1 MRKTKSSDVL
11 KWSKVEYST
20 YNGLASIDVSTAII
34 LIIILIV
41 GAVAVNRIF
50 QRQRHQIAQTQVK
63 SAYAHDDNNLR
74 ADIGRT
80 EKSSI
85 LPGFS
90 IIQNK
95 LKIVAAIATFTVIII
110 VMAESMVIVQ
120 AGHRGVILYL
130 GAVENRVLG
139 EGVHFIIPFAEQ
151 VIQLEVRTL
160 KYQAEASAASNDL
173 QEVQTVIALNYHID
187 PTDANAIYQ
196 QLGADYSD
204 RIIAPT
210 IQESVK
216 ASVAKF
222 NAEELITK
230 RETAK
235 GVIADAIR
243 NTLSDRDIVVETV
256 FITDFKFSKA
266 FADQIEA
273 KVVAFQK
280 YLTEQNNL
288 RSIQVIANQ
297 TVVQAEAQARA
308 NIAKAGGESQA
319 IKIINEQLRQ
329 NPQYLQ
335 WQTINRWNGQMPY
348 SLGGGNGGIPFFQLP
363 GPLQH
368 QQQQNQ
374 TR

>member
-1 MRKTKSSDVL
+1 
-11 KWSKVEYST
+11 
-20 YNGLASIDVSTAII
+20 LAIIDVSMAIT

-41 GAVAVNRIF
+41 AAFVVNLIF
-50 QRQRHQIAQTQVK
+50 QRRRRQMTQSVGQGP
-63 SAYAHDDNNLR
+63 YGDDDNSLR
-74 ADIGRT
+74 ADVGRS
-80 EKSSI
+80 EKSSMI
-85 LPGFS
+85 AGFPTGP
-90 IIQNK
+90 NK
-95 LKIVAAIATFTVIII
+95 LKIIAAIATFIVIII
-110 VMAESMVIVQ
+110 VMAESVVIVQ
-120 AGHRGVILYL
+120 AGHRGVVLYL

-139 EGVHFIIPFAEQ
+139 EGVHFITPFAEQ

-187 PTDANAIYQ
+187 PSDANVIYQ

-243 NTLSDRDIVVETV
+243 NTLSDRNIVVETV
-256 FITDFKFSKA
+256 FITDFKFSQA
-266 FADQIEA
+266 FADQIES

-308 NIAKAGGESQA
+308 NIARANGESQA

-335 WQTINRWNGQMPY
+335 WQSINRWNGQMPY
-348 SLGGGNGGIPFFQLP
+348 SLGNGGGFPFFQLP
-363 GPLQH
+363 GPIQQQQ

>member
-1 MRKTKSSDVL
+1 M
-11 KWSKVEYST
+11 
-20 YNGLASIDVSTAII
+20 AIIDVSMAIT

-41 GAVAVNRIF
+41 AAFVVNLIF
-50 QRQRHQIAQTQVK
+50 QRRRRQMTQSVGQGP
-63 SAYAHDDNNLR
+63 YGDDDNSLR
-74 ADIGRT
+74 ADVGRS
-80 EKSSI
+80 EKSSMI
-85 LPGFS
+85 AGFPTGP
-90 IIQNK
+90 NK
-95 LKIVAAIATFTVIII
+95 LKIIAAIATFIVIII
-110 VMAESMVIVQ
+110 VMAESVVIVQ
-120 AGHRGVILYL
+120 AGHRGVVLYL

-139 EGVHFIIPFAEQ
+139 EGVHFITPFAEQ

-187 PTDANAIYQ
+187 PSDANVIYQ

-243 NTLSDRDIVVETV
+243 NTLSDRNIVVETV
-256 FITDFKFSKA
+256 FITDFKFSQA
-266 FADQIEA
+266 FADQIES

-288 RSIQVIANQ
+288 RSIEVIANQ

-308 NIAKAGGESQA
+308 NIAKANGESQA

-335 WQTINRWNGQMPY
+335 WQSINRWNGQMPY
-348 SLGGGNGGIPFFQLP
+348 SLGNGGGFPFFQLP
-363 GPLQH
+363 GPVQQQQQ

>member
-1 MRKTKSSDVL
+1 
-11 KWSKVEYST
+11 
-20 YNGLASIDVSTAII
+20 LAVIDTATAITLI
-34 LIIILIV
+34 LLLIV
-41 GAVAVNRIF
+41 GAFVINRIF
-50 QRQRHQIAQTQVK
+50 HRRRRQILDQTQGQNAYNNHADNNNDLELDMVK
-63 SAYAHDDNNLR
+63 SKH
-74 ADIGRT
+74 
-80 EKSSI
+80 SI
-85 LPGFS
+85 IPGFPT
-90 IIQNK
+90 IQNK
-95 LKIVAAIATFTVIII
+95 LKIIAALGTFIFIII
-110 VMAESMVIVQ
+110 ILAESVVIVQ
-120 AGHRGVILYL
+120 AGHRGVVLYL

-139 EGVHFIIPFAEQ
+139 EGMHFIIPFAEQ

-187 PTDANAIYQ
+187 PSDANAIFQ

-256 FITDFKFSKA
+256 FITDFKFSQA
-266 FADQIEA
+266 FADQIEQ

-288 RSIQVIANQ
+288 RAIQVIANQ

-308 NIAKAGGESQA
+308 NIAKANGESQA
-319 IKIINEQLRQ
+319 IRIINEQLRE

-335 WQTINRWNGQMPY
+335 WQGINRWNGQLPY
-348 SLGGGNGGIPFFQLP
+348 SLGAGGGVPFFQLP
-363 GPLQH
+363 GPLQQH
-368 QQQQNQ
+368 QQNQ
-374 TR
+374 TRQ

>member
-1 MRKTKSSDVL
+1 M
-11 KWSKVEYST
+11 
-20 YNGLASIDVSTAII
+20 AIIDVSMAVT

-41 GAVAVNRIF
+41 AAFVVNLIF
-50 QRQRHQIAQTQVK
+50 QRRRRQMTQPVGQG
-63 SAYAHDDNNLR
+63 SYGDDNNSLR
-74 ADIGRT
+74 TDVGKS
-80 EKSSI
+80 EKS
-85 LPGFS
+85 LLTAGFPTGP
-90 IIQNK
+90 NK
-95 LKIVAAIATFTVIII
+95 LKIIAAIATFIVIII
-110 VMAESMVIVQ
+110 VMAESVVIVQ
-120 AGHRGVILYL
+120 AGHRGVVLYL

-139 EGVHFIIPFAEQ
+139 EGVHFITPFAEQ

-187 PTDANAIYQ
+187 PRDANVIYQ

-235 GVIADAIR
+235 GVIANAIR
-243 NTLSDRDIVVETV
+243 NTLSNRNIVVETV
-256 FITDFKFSKA
+256 FITDFKFSQS
-266 FADQIEA
+266 FAAQIEA

-308 NIAKAGGESQA
+308 NIAKANGESQA

-335 WQTINRWNGQMPY
+335 WQSINRWNGQLPY
-348 SLGGGNGGIPFFQLP
+348 SLGNGGGFPFFQLP
-363 GPLQH
+363 GPIQQQQQ

>member
-1 MRKTKSSDVL
+1 MGAFV
-11 KWSKVEYST
+11 V
-20 YNGLASIDVSTAII
+20 N
-34 LIIILIV
+34 LIFKRRRREMTQPV
-41 GAVAVNRIF
+41 GQDSYDA
-50 QRQRHQIAQTQVK
+50 
-63 SAYAHDDNNLR
+63 DNNLI
-74 ADIGRT
+74 ADGGRSD
-80 EKSSI
+80 KSSI
-85 LPGFS
+85 ISGLPTAP
-90 IIQNK
+90 NK
-95 LKIVAAIATFTVIII
+95 LKIIAAIATFIVIII
-110 VMAESMVIVQ
+110 VMAESVVIVQ
-120 AGHRGVILYL
+120 AGHRGVVLYL

-139 EGVHFIIPFAEQ
+139 EGVHFVIPFAEQ

-187 PTDANAIYQ
+187 PSDANLIYQ

-235 GVIADAIR
+235 GVIANAIR
-243 NTLSDRDIVVETV
+243 NTLSNRNIVVETV
-256 FITDFKFSKA
+256 FITDFKFSQS
-266 FADQIEA
+266 FAAQIEA

-308 NIAKAGGESQA
+308 NIAKANGESQA
-319 IKIINEQLRQ
+319 IRIINEQLRQ

-335 WQTINRWNGQMPY
+335 WQGINRWNGQLPY
-348 SLGGGNGGIPFFQLP
+348 SLGAGGGVPFFQLP
-363 GPLQH
+363 GPLQ
-368 QQQQNQ
+368 QQQQHNQ
-374 TR
+374 TG

>member
-1 MRKTKSSDVL
+1 
-11 KWSKVEYST
+11 
-20 YNGLASIDVSTAII
+20 LAIIDVSTAII

-41 GAVAVNRIF
+41 GAVVVNRIF
-50 QRQRHQIAQTQVK
+50 QRQRRQIAQTQVK
-63 SAYAHDDNNLR
+63 SAYAHDDNNNLK
-74 ADIGRT
+74 ADIGRS
-80 EKSSI
+80 ERSSI

-266 FADQIEA
+266 FADQIES

-348 SLGGGNGGIPFFQLP
+348 SLGGNGGIPFFQLP

>member
-1 MRKTKSSDVL
+1 M
-11 KWSKVEYST
+11 
-20 YNGLASIDVSTAII
+20 AIIDVSMAIT

-41 GAVAVNRIF
+41 AAFVVNLIF
-50 QRQRHQIAQTQVK
+50 QRRRRQMTQSVGQGP
-63 SAYAHDDNNLR
+63 YGDDDNSLR
-74 ADIGRT
+74 TDVGRS
-80 EKSSI
+80 EKSSMI
-85 LPGFS
+85 AGFPTGP
-90 IIQNK
+90 NK
-95 LKIVAAIATFTVIII
+95 LKIIAAIATFIVIII
-110 VMAESMVIVQ
+110 VMAESVVIVQ
-120 AGHRGVILYL
+120 AGHRGVVLYL

-139 EGVHFIIPFAEQ
+139 EGVHFITPFAEQ

-187 PTDANAIYQ
+187 PSDANVIYQ

-243 NTLSDRDIVVETV
+243 NTLSDRNIVVETV
-256 FITDFKFSKA
+256 FITDFKFSQA
-266 FADQIEA
+266 FADQIES

-308 NIAKAGGESQA
+308 NIAKANGESQA

-335 WQTINRWNGQMPY
+335 WQSINRWNGQMPY
-348 SLGGGNGGIPFFQLP
+348 SLGNGGGFPFFQLP
-363 GPLQH
+363 GPVQQQ

>member
-1 MRKTKSSDVL
+1 
-11 KWSKVEYST
+11 
-20 YNGLASIDVSTAII
+20 LAIIDVSTAII

-41 GAVAVNRIF
+41 GAVVVNRIF
-50 QRQRHQIAQTQVK
+50 QRQRRQISQTQVK
-63 SAYAHDDNNLR
+63 SAYAHDDSNLR
-74 ADIGRT
+74 ADIGRS

-90 IIQNK
+90 MIQNK
-95 LKIVAAIATFTVIII
+95 LKIIAAIATFTVIII

-120 AGHRGVILYL
+120 AGHRGVVLYL

-297 TVVQAEAQARA
+297 TVVQAEAQAKA
-308 NIAKAGGESQA
+308 NIAKASGESQA

-348 SLGGGNGGIPFFQLP
+348 SLGGNGGIPFFQLP

-368 QQQQNQ
+368 QQQQQQNQ
-374 TR
+374 TS

>member
-1 MRKTKSSDVL
+1 M
-11 KWSKVEYST
+11 
-20 YNGLASIDVSTAII
+20 STAII
-34 LIIILIV
+34 LITILIV
-41 GAVAVNRIF
+41 GAFVLNRIF
-50 QRQRHQIAQTQVK
+50 QRRRRRHIIQEPRENI
-63 SAYAHDDNNLR
+63 YHDDNTNQR
-74 ADIGRT
+74 INIDTTEGRS
-80 EKSSI
+80 SSI
-85 LPGFS
+85 ISGLPV
-90 IIQNK
+90 IQNK
-95 LKIVAAIATFTVIII
+95 LKIIAALATFIFIII
-110 VMAESMVIVQ
+110 ILAESVVIVQ
-120 AGHRGVILYL
+120 AGHRGVVLYL

-139 EGVHFIIPFAEQ
+139 EGMHFIIPFAEQ

-173 QEVQTVIALNYHID
+173 QEVQSVIALNYHID
-187 PTDANAIYQ
+187 PNDANAIFQ
-196 QLGADYSD
+196 QLGADYSN

-243 NTLSDRDIVVETV
+243 NTLSHRDIVVETV
-256 FITDFKFSKA
+256 FITDFKFSQA
-266 FADQIEA
+266 FADQIEQ

-288 RSIQVIANQ
+288 RAIQVIANQ
-297 TVVQAEAQARA
+297 TVVQAQAQARA
-308 NIAKAGGESQA
+308 NIAKANGESQA
-319 IKIINEQLRQ
+319 IRIINEQLRQ

-335 WQTINRWNGQMPY
+335 WQGINRWNGQMPY
-348 SLGGGNGGIPFFQLP
+348 SLGGSSGGGAVPFFQLP
-363 GPLQH
+363 GPS
-368 QQQQNQ
+368 QQQQGQNQ

>member
-1 MRKTKSSDVL
+1 M
-11 KWSKVEYST
+11 
-20 YNGLASIDVSTAII
+20 AIT

-41 GAVAVNRIF
+41 GAFVVNLIF
-50 QRQRHQIAQTQVK
+50 QRRRREMTQPVGQD
-63 SAYAHDDNNLR
+63 SYDADNNLIR
-74 ADIGRT
+74 DGGRSD
-80 EKSSI
+80 KSSI
-85 LPGFS
+85 ISGLPTAP
-90 IIQNK
+90 NK
-95 LKIVAAIATFTVIII
+95 LKIIAAIATFIVIII
-110 VMAESMVIVQ
+110 VMAESVVMVQ
-120 AGHRGVILYL
+120 AGHRGVVLYL

-139 EGVHFIIPFAEQ
+139 EGVHFVIPFAEQ

-187 PTDANAIYQ
+187 PSDANLIYQ

-235 GVIADAIR
+235 GVIANAIR
-243 NTLSDRDIVVETV
+243 NTLSNRNIVVETV
-256 FITDFKFSKA
+256 FITDFKFSQS
-266 FADQIEA
+266 FAAQIEA

-288 RSIQVIANQ
+288 RIDTGDCKSDSC
-297 TVVQAEAQARA
+297 TSR
-308 NIAKAGGESQA
+308 GTSQS
-319 IKIINEQLRQ
+319 K
-329 NPQYLQ
+329 YC
-335 WQTINRWNGQMPY
+335 
-348 SLGGGNGGIPFFQLP
+348 
-363 GPLQH
+363 
-368 QQQQNQ
+368 
-374 TR
+374 

>member
-1 MRKTKSSDVL
+1 M
-11 KWSKVEYST
+11 
-20 YNGLASIDVSTAII
+20 AILDLSVAI
-34 LIIILIV
+34 TLIIMLIV
-41 GAVAVNRIF
+41 GAFVVNLIF
-50 QRQRHQIAQTQVK
+50 QRRRRQMTQPVGQGP
-63 SAYAHDDNNLR
+63 YDNDDNNLR
-74 ADIGRT
+74 AEDIGRS

-85 LPGFS
+85 ISGFPAAP
-90 IIQNK
+90 NK
-95 LKIVAAIATFTVIII
+95 LKIIAAIATFIVIII
-110 VMAESMVIVQ
+110 ILAESVVIVQ
-120 AGHRGVILYL
+120 AGHRGVVVYL

-139 EGVHFIIPFAEQ
+139 EGVHFITPFAEQ

-187 PTDANAIYQ
+187 PNDANAIYQ

-235 GVIADAIR
+235 GVIANAIR
-243 NTLSDRDIVVETV
+243 NTLSNRNIVVETV
-256 FITDFKFSKA
+256 FITDFKFSQS
-266 FADQIEA
+266 FAAQIEA

-297 TVVQAEAQARA
+297 TVVQAQAQARA
-308 NIAKAGGESQA
+308 NIARANGESQA

-335 WQTINRWNGQMPY
+335 WQSINRWNGQLPY
-348 SLGGGNGGIPFFQLP
+348 SLGNGGGVPFFQLP
-363 GPLQH
+363 VPYQ

>member
-1 MRKTKSSDVL
+1 M
-11 KWSKVEYST
+11 
-20 YNGLASIDVSTAII
+20 AIIDVSMAVT

-41 GAVAVNRIF
+41 AAFVVNLIF
-50 QRQRHQIAQTQVK
+50 QRRRRQMTQPVGQG
-63 SAYAHDDNNLR
+63 SYGDDDNSLR
-74 ADIGRT
+74 TDVGKS
-80 EKSSI
+80 EKS
-85 LPGFS
+85 LLTAGFPTGP
-90 IIQNK
+90 NK
-95 LKIVAAIATFTVIII
+95 LKIIAAIATFIVIII
-110 VMAESMVIVQ
+110 VMAESVVIVQ
-120 AGHRGVILYL
+120 AGHRGVVLYL

-139 EGVHFIIPFAEQ
+139 EGVHFITPFAEQ

-187 PTDANAIYQ
+187 PRDANVIYQ

-235 GVIADAIR
+235 GVIANAIR
-243 NTLSDRDIVVETV
+243 NTLSNRNIVVETV
-256 FITDFKFSKA
+256 FITDFKFSQS
-266 FADQIEA
+266 FAAQIEA

-308 NIAKAGGESQA
+308 NIAKANGESQA

-335 WQTINRWNGQMPY
+335 WQSINRWNGQLPY
-348 SLGGGNGGIPFFQLP
+348 ALGSGGGFPFFQLP
-363 GPLQH
+363 GPVQQQQ